1 MSRLLQDVAFL
12 AALVYVVYELLAALN
27 VPKSSKRKTDA
38 E

>member
-27 VPKSSKRKTDA
+27 VPPRKD